1 MYRKRRSS
9 RHAALLEPR
18 ARSRCSIEPDGL
30 KFSSGLDRSLDERKI
45 QIKDPVRSR
54 PSLVCS
60 DRRSVR
66 YRSTHKWVATRPP
79 VDSIEA
85 LLFSTLFLSLESV
98 RRLQAGLQ
106 SFLSMRRIEARRK
119 NASAFRL
126 RSSQSLASLRQRL
139 SQAMVRSTIQRLGK
153 TTNPLT

>member
-1 MYRKRRSS
+1 MRKWSFADNFNGGHS
-9 RHAALLEPR
+9 DIALYGADDGYFFGNPIVPTSNGATPDHGQDFALVQ
-18 ARSRCSIEPDGL
+18 ADATIETVAGGL
-30 KFSSGLDRSLDERKI
+30 SGD
-45 QIKDPVRSR
+45 
-54 PSLVCS
+54 
-60 DRRSVR
+60 
-66 YRSTHKWVATRPP
+66 
-79 VDSIEA
+79 A
-85 LLFSTLFLSLESV
+85 LQSV

-126 RSSQSLASLRQRL
+126 RFSQSLASLRQRL